1 MWRALRLRCTRCG
14 GRGILRDWFHL
25 RERCPTCGWE
35 FEREED
41 FFYSAYF
48 LNLCLVL
55 SVLFVVCMTFLL
67 VKSAWPS
74 ASYIPALLV
83 AVLVAVA
90 VPVAAY
96 PFSKTLWL
104 AIEMAIGEDDPI
116 AEAEAAVYADQR
128 HHGPEPA
135 DGSADAHDRPDRPD
149 RSDRPDKTDEERHQR
164 RSR

>member
-55 SVLFVVCMTFLL
+55 SVLFIVCMTFLL

-74 ASYIPALLV
+74 ASYIPALVVALLV
-83 AVLVAVA
+83 AMM
-90 VPVAAY
+90 VPVTAY

-104 AIEMAIGEDDPI
+104 AIEMALGEDDPI
-116 AEAEAAVYADQR
+116 AEAEAAVYADEQHNDPKPTTGSPDEP
-128 HHGPEPA
+128 HHPG
-135 DGSADAHDRPDRPD
+135 HPDHP
-149 RSDRPDKTDEERHQR
+149 DEEGHGQPNG
-164 RSR
+164 